1 MSVQGICI
9 IVLLIGW
16 LVAAFI
22 NSSVGGTIFC
32 LAAVFLSL
40 KFLVSALK
48 EKSYSKFEKVWN
60 LVVAGVFL
68 WMAYASAKILIVFV
82 EGP

>member
-1 MSVQGICI
+1 
-9 IVLLIGW
+9 
-16 LVAAFI
+16 
-22 NSSVGGTIFC
+22 
-32 LAAVFLSL
+32 VFLSL

-82 EGP
+82 GGP